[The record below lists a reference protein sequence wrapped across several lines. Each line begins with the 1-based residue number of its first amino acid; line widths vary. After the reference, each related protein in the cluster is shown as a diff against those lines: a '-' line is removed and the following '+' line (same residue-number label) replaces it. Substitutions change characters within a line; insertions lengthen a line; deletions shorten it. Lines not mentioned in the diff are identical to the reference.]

1 MNLRKTAVATLF
13 VALLTIP
20 SILGLIPLSIHTPA
34 GTVSLEANEAQAR
47 ARNTNNNRLRDIRV
61 PTSGASLSRNFRP
74 TTHRYTIN
82 LHQNRARVV
91 LEPQRRSG
99 QDIRHRIDTRRA
111 NRSWNNGNWSS
122 WRSGSNANS
131 RIAVRMNHGQ
141 ERRVRIAVRDRDGNI
156 RTYTVTVRRAA
167 NNAWGANLRANSGAF
182 NRSFERR
189 TMNYTLLIP
198 HNRSSVRVR
207 MDGARSNAQLRTRI
221 GSGNWSSRTF
231 STTSRN
237 VSVPRGGSRTLQI
250 QVRGAFTA
258 AAPSPTHTR
267 TYTITINRAATAAE
281 DPPVQTAA
289 IPTFTLRGVGWGH
302 GVGMSQNGAMQMSR
316 EGHNFRQILR
326 HYFTGV
332 TVETRTPPRN
342 VRVNLDRGMGTRS
355 SWRIGPATGQ
365 AASRMSINGSTV
377 VNGASAPFTFR
388 VVGGNIEIRDRNN
401 QVVNYTGSRTSVA
414 LRPDTSPSVLTVLD
428 TTGSLTTQ
436 PTRYRS
442 RLQVEVVNGRLRLV
456 NILSMQRYLYG
467 VVPREIPSGVVN
479 TTTRLNI
486 FAAIQAQAVAARTYA
501 MPFVTADRIIGPT
514 VAHQVYGGHSRF
526 ANEAAWRNG
535 TGITLLEAFNS
546 NTAVDTT
553 NNMVIMS
560 GGQIRVAYYS
570 ACNGNRTANSED
582 VWMARLPHLRSVSD
596 PFCGRSGHAGHSW
609 TVRLTGMELADRLR
623 RNNAS
628 VPSGA
633 GRTVY
638 VRSLSRDVATGGW
651 VRTLT
656 VNWSNGSRTRI
667 GNADNVRI
675 RLGLRSSNFT
685 VSRTLPAGRAS
696 ATGTMSPLS
705 ARTMSP
711 LISEATTPLS
721 AAAPLS
727 LPLEG
732 TTAKIKAQEGDYSPF
747 YVFKIGEGCKPSYSD
762 KTGLY
767 RHEEEC
773 HSGSCEGEG

>member
-1 MNLRKTAVATLF
+1 MNVKKIATSVLF

-20 SILGLIPLSIHTPA
+20 SVLGLIPL
-34 GTVSLEANEAQAR
+34 TVSTPMGTASLEVGEAEAR
-47 ARNTNNNRLRDIRV
+47 RRNTSNNRLRDIRV
-61 PTSGASLSRNFRP
+61 PTSGASLTRNFRP
-74 TTHRYTIN
+74 STHRYTIN
-82 LHQNRARVV
+82 LHQNRERV
-91 LEPQRRSG
+91 EIQPRRESG
-99 QDIRHRIDTRRA
+99 RNQNIRHRIDTRRSD
-111 NRSWNNGNWSS
+111 RTWRTGNWSS

-131 RIAVRMNHGQ
+131 RIRVNVNRGQ
-141 ERRVRIAVRDRDGNI
+141 ERRVRIAVRDRSGNI
-156 RTYTVTVRRAA
+156 RTYTVVVRRAA
-167 NNAWGANLRANSGAF
+167 SDAWGANLRANSGAF
-182 NRSFERR
+182 NRTFDRR
-189 TMNYTLLIP
+189 VMNYTLTIP
-198 HNRSSVRVR
+198 HDRTSVRVR

-221 GSGNWSSRTF
+221 GSGSWSSRTF

-258 AAPSPTHTR
+258 AASSPTRTQ
-267 TYTITINRAATAAE
+267 TYTITINRVATAAE
-281 DPPVQTAA
+281 DPPVQRPDA

-316 EGHNFRQILR
+316 EGRNFRQILQ

-342 VRVNLDRGMGTRS
+342 VRVNLDRAMGTRS

-377 VNGASAPFTFR
+377 VNGANAPFTFR

-401 QVVNYTGSRTSVA
+401 RVVSYTGSRTLVD
-414 LRPDTSPSVLTVLD
+414 LRPETSPSVLTVLD

-436 PTRYRS
+436 PTRYRT

-456 NILSMQRYLYG
+456 NNLSMQRYLYG

-479 TTTRLNI
+479 TTTRLNT
-486 FAAIQAQAVAARTYA
+486 FAAIQAQAVAARSYA
-501 MPFVTADRIIGPT
+501 MPFVNNNRIIGPT

-546 NTAVDTT
+546 NQAVDTT
-553 NNMVIMS
+553 ENMVIVS
-560 GGQIRVAYYS
+560 NGQIRVAYYS
-570 ACNGNRTANSED
+570 ACNGDRTANSED

-609 TVRLTGMELADRLR
+609 AVTLTGMELANRLR
-623 RNNAS
+623 QNGAS

-656 VNWSNGSRTRI
+656 INWSNGSTTRI

-696 ATGTMSPLS
+696 ITGTTVPLT
-705 ARTMSP
+705 AGAM
-711 LISEATTPLS
+711 TPLS
-721 AAAPLS
+721 APVPS
-727 LPLEG
+727 ILELDNMRA
-732 TTAKIKAQEGDYSPF
+732 TVDMDNTHVGDYSPF
-747 YVFKIGEGCKPSYSD
+747 YVFKVGGGCKTFLSD

-773 HSGSCEGEG
+773 HPQACESEG